1 MKERQGEG
9 RQNLYRS
16 MTETPSPLLNFHK
29 NSFQGVPLSNVTDTV
44 DWDSLRWEFE
54 NTKISMRKLA
64 AQYGTYP
71 MDVSRKVKEF
81 GWVKY
86 DPVKTALEK
95 HEKNK
100 VVNPHGILGTTA
112 VRKIQEIVKE
122 LGDEY
127 SPVDEPLVVSYAES
141 YERYLR
147 LVSIVNK
154 EGEVCVSPKTG
165 STYMNPN
172 FSALQSV
179 KSDMAKLGDR
189 LGLSIASRKRLNLNF
204 TKEEKTK
211 SLFDLVADISQD
223 DSIDV

>member
-1 MKERQGEG
+1 MG
-9 RQNLYRS
+9 NV
-16 MTETPSPLLNFHK
+16 TETI
-29 NSFQGVPLSNVTDTV
+29 

-64 AQYGTYP
+64 DKYGTYP
-71 MDVSRKVKEF
+71 MDVSRKAREF

-86 DPVKTALEK
+86 DPVKKAMEQ
-95 HEKNK
+95 HEENK
-100 VVNPHGILGTTA
+100 VINPHGILGTTA

-122 LGDEY
+122 LGEEY

-147 LVSIVNK
+147 LVAIVNK
-154 EGEVCVSPKTG
+154 EGEVCVSRKTG
-165 STYMNPN
+165 ATYMNPN

-204 TKEEKTK
+204 QKEEKTK

-223 DSIDV
+223 EDIDV

>member
-1 MKERQGEG
+1 
-9 RQNLYRS
+9 
-16 MTETPSPLLNFHK
+16 
-29 NSFQGVPLSNVTDTV
+29 LSNVTINDNI
-44 DWDSLRWEFE
+44 DWDSIKWEFE

-64 AQYGTYP
+64 EKYGTYP

-81 GWVKY
+81 GWVKF
-86 DPVKTALEK
+86 DPVKKAIEK
-95 HEKNK
+95 HEQNK
-100 VVNPHGILGTTA
+100 VINPHGILGTTA

-147 LVSIVNK
+147 LVAVVNS

-189 LGLSIASRKRLNLNF
+189 LGLSIASRKRLNIALG
-204 TKEEKTK
+204 KEEKTK

-223 DSIDV
+223 SDIDV